1 MSSDSF
7 VSCFQLMTVKMTSS
21 RSKVK
26 MATGSLRST
35 DIRPTMTSD
44 TPTTER
50 ITIIRMVNIDLLHW
64 SEGFYTFLHRFTNIF
79 MTNFLDYDEYYE
91 NYYLPEY
98 DTAPSRY
105 SNIRPNVEPASRNAD
120 RHQNQRGGTLAWASR
135 GGGTWGTSP
144 PPPPSLDGGWKLYF
158 LVLQRL

>member
-1 MSSDSF
+1 
-7 VSCFQLMTVKMTSS
+7 
-21 RSKVK
+21 
-26 MATGSLRST
+26 
-35 DIRPTMTSD
+35 
-44 TPTTER
+44 
-50 ITIIRMVNIDLLHW
+50 
-64 SEGFYTFLHRFTNIF
+64 

-120 RHQNQRGGTLAWASR
+120 RSQNQRGGTLAWASR

-144 PPPPSLDGGWKLYF
+144 PPPLARWWVKV
-158 LVLQRL
+158 VLFSTTEAVVR